1 MDCVSHIMHSNAT
14 HLPVPFYPSSTLVT
28 SLPAPQKPN
37 QPTNQQNKTKHRRLL
52 VIEALIPS
60 NSVDFFHFHTLPKVP
75 PY

>member
-37 QPTNQQNKTKHRRLL
+37 QPTNQQNKTKHPNIKRQRKK
-52 VIEALIPS
+52 IS
-60 NSVDFFHFHTLPKVP
+60 NLKLCEEKNHSIVVT
-75 PY
+75 